1 MLLASIK
8 TGLAGRHL
16 RSLSSITTDEVVV
29 FPSVTKSDTAIRVT
43 EKVSSGSVT
52 SSTVIVMAVHCVD
65 PSGDIEGNVS
75 WVSSGTWSA
84 AAGEIG
90 NRH

>member
-1 MLLASIK
+1 M
-8 TGLAGRHL
+8 
-16 RSLSSITTDEVVV
+16 TTDEVVV
-29 FPSVTKSDTAIRVT
+29 FPSVTKSDTGTRVT
-43 EKVSSGSVT
+43 EKVSSGSVI

-65 PSGDIEGNVS
+65 SSGDMEGNVS

>member
-1 MLLASIK
+1 M
-8 TGLAGRHL
+8 
-16 RSLSSITTDEVVV
+16 
-29 FPSVTKSDTAIRVT
+29 FPSVTKSDTETRVR
-43 EKVSSGSVT
+43 EKVSCGSVI
-52 SSTVIVMAVHCVD
+52 SSTVIVITVHCVD

>member
-1 MLLASIK
+1 M
-8 TGLAGRHL
+8 
-16 RSLSSITTDEVVV
+16 
-29 FPSVTKSDTAIRVT
+29 FPSVTKSDTGNRVT

-52 SSTVIVMAVHCVD
+52 SSTLIVMAVHCVD

-75 WVSSGTWSA
+75 WVSIGTWSA
-84 AAGEIG
+84 AAGEIE